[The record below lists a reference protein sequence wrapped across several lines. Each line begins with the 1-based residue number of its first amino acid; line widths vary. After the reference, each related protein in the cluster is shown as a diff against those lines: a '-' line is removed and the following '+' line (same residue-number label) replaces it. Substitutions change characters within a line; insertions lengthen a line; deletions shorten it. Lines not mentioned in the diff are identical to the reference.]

1 MVDNTTAVAYINH
14 MGGSR
19 SLRCNRVAQEMWAWA
34 EAKGVWL
41 SAAHIPGKNNIQ
53 ADYYSRE
60 QNDSK
65 EWTVTS
71 KIFLK
76 FQNIFGQPEVDLFAS
91 RTNCRIKPYVSWH
104 PDPGCMAVDAFSIT
118 WSQNLVYC
126 FPPFSVVGRVTQKI
140 REDKATA
147 ILVVPLWPTQS
158 WYPTVLS
165 MLIGYPV
172 VFQATIDKLHLP
184 HKPKE
189 VHPLADKLRLMA
201 VKVSGDSSQAIE
213 FRRQHRMWSSQHG
226 ERTPSAGMR
235 LSLPGGKSF
244 VVERDVIP
252 YIPL

>member
-1 MVDNTTAVAYINH
+1 M
-14 MGGSR
+14 
-19 SLRCNRVAQEMWAWA
+19 
-34 EAKGVWL
+34 
-41 SAAHIPGKNNIQ
+41 
-53 ADYYSRE
+53 
-60 QNDSK
+60 
-65 EWTVTS
+65 
-71 KIFLK
+71 
-76 FQNIFGQPEVDLFAS
+76 
-91 RTNCRIKPYVSWH
+91 
-104 PDPGCMAVDAFSIT
+104 
-118 WSQNLVYC
+118 
-126 FPPFSVVGRVTQKI
+126 TQKI

-189 VHPLADKLRLMA
+189 VHPLAGNLRLIA
-201 VKVSGDSSQAIE
+201 IKVSGDSSQAIE

-235 LSLPGGKSF
+235 RSLPCGKTI